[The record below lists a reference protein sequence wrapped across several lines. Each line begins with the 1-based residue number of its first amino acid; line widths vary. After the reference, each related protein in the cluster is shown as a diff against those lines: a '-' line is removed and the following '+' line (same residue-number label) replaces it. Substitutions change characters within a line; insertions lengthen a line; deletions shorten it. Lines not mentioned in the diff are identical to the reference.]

1 MMSSDGERLG
11 SGQVA
16 ARLGV
21 TQATLRGY
29 LCRARRERAADRD
42 RFSLLPEPDGR
53 QPDGS
58 WWWYPATVDAW
69 VAVRPGPG
77 ARTDRFD
84 EATRRWGGPR
94 DG

>member
-1 MMSSDGERLG
+1 MTTDTRLT
-11 SGQVA
+11 SAQVA
-16 ARLGV
+16 ARLGI
-21 TQATLRGY
+21 TQATLRSY
-29 LCRARRERAADRD
+29 LCRARAERAAGRD
-42 RFSLLPEPDGR
+42 RFSLMPEPDGR
-53 QPDGS
+53 HADGA

-69 VAVRPGPG
+69 SAVRPGPG